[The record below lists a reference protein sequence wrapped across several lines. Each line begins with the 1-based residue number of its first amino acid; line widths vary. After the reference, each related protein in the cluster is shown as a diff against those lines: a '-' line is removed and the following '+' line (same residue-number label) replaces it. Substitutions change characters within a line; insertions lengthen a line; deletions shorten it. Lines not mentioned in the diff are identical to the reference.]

1 MNDFPFEV
9 EFATDS
15 NALAKL
21 VAEHIA
27 GLTPDR
33 LAEVKSLPDAF
44 EDSLDELKSSL
55 LGLDK
60 EDLMH
65 SSHRDSIDSET
76 ENELK
81 RQLGLPLF
89 EPVPLIPIVEIKY
102 ADGRIEPL
110 TIG

>member
-33 LAEVKSLPDAF
+33 
-44 EDSLDELKSSL
+44 L